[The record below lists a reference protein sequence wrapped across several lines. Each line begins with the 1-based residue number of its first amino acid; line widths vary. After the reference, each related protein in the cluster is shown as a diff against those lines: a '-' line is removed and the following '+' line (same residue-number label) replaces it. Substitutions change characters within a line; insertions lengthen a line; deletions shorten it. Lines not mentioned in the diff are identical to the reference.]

1 MGLEVE
7 RQRREARQLPDPR
20 AQGRH
25 VRELLA
31 APKVEKYYQ
40 IPHQWIA
47 FQITLILRS
56 QKKDFK
62 GKVFI

>member
-1 MGLEVE
+1 MGREVE

-31 APKVEKYYQ
+31 VPKVEKYYQ

>member
-1 MGLEVE
+1 MLGMGREVE

-31 APKVEKYYQ
+31 GPKVEK
-40 IPHQWIA
+40 
-47 FQITLILRS
+47 
-56 QKKDFK
+56 
-62 GKVFI
+62 